1 MVVWGVEKLD
11 GTITMTRRRA
21 AVADDDLQGHF
32 SYHSYSTFLPM
43 LSIRSCNFITISFR
57 SPFSFDN
64 VATCA
69 LSASTCA
76 LSASTCA
83 LSASFSPAR
92 FSLSACLRSLE
103 RL

>member
-76 LSASTCA
+76 LSAS
-83 LSASFSPAR
+83 FSPAR